1 MNSLDDLINELW
13 NEIENKVRK
22 KDDIPEKTFTALQAL
37 KAIEELGEV
46 ADMILRIWHTRK
58 DKKMSEE
65 DIKKNLGKE
74 IADTVITLFMVA
86 KSQNI
91 DIGKELENK
100 IKFEIER
107 WKGES

>member
-1 MNSLDDLINELW
+1 MDNLDDLIEQLW
-13 NEIENKVRK
+13 KEIKTKVMI
-22 KDDIPEKTFTALQAL
+22 KDNIPEKTFTTLQVL
-37 KAIEELGEV
+37 KTIEELGEV
-46 ADMILRIWHTRK
+46 SDMILRIWHTRK

-74 IADTVITLFMVA
+74 IADTVIALFTLA

-91 DIGKELENK
+91 NIGKELEDK

-107 WKGES
+107 WKGEL

>member
-1 MNSLDDLINELW
+1 MNDLNNLIDELW
-13 NEIENKVRK
+13 NELENKVRT
-22 KDDIPEKTFTALQAL
+22 KDGIPEKTFTTLQTL
-37 KAIEELGEV
+37 KAVEELGEV

-74 IADTVITLFMVA
+74 IADTVIALFMAA

-107 WKGES
+107 WKVES

>member
-1 MNSLDDLINELW
+1 MNSLDSLIDELW

-22 KDDIPEKTFTALQAL
+22 KDDIPEKTFTALQTL
-37 KAIEELGEV
+37 KAMEELGEV

-58 DKKMSEE
+58 DKKMPEE

-74 IADTVITLFMVA
+74 IADTVIALFMVA
-86 KSQNI
+86 KCQNI
-91 DIGKELENK
+91 DIGRELENK

-107 WKGES
+107 WKGEL